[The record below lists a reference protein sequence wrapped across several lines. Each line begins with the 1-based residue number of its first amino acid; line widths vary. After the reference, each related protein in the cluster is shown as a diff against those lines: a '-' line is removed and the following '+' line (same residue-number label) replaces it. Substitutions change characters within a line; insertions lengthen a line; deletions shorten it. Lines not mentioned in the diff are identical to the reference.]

1 MWSIAS
7 GEKWWASSER
17 TSMADTPTGHLTVER
32 IALDSEGPC
41 HAFGI
46 ETREHL
52 VYALVGTMRVYANS
66 RFLGTIGGRSAV
78 TDPLAHV
85 VRFPAGTLSTVTLVL
100 EGFAADCLIA
110 SCDTVP
116 NGATKLPYVHW
127 NDAYTHTV
135 GTGTHERLVT
145 EVVTPPSFHL
155 SCGET
160 LNAPGTTS
168 SWPPH
173 ASIEDVQL
181 YQEGKTT
188 WEECFYIVAPK
199 PGKAVLYGIYPG
211 NRPINETI
219 TLNNGDIVP
228 MPLYSH
234 MVTAAPDSFLY
245 YFWTYCGNAL
255 QKEYRKHSTDVLTYR
270 K

>member
-1 MWSIAS
+1 
-7 GEKWWASSER
+7 
-17 TSMADTPTGHLTVER
+17 MADTPTGNLTVER

-41 HAFGI
+41 HAFTG
-46 ETREHL
+46 EARECL
-52 VYALVGTMRVYANS
+52 VYALVGKIRVYANHA
-66 RFLGTIGGRSAV
+66 FLGTIGGRSVV
-78 TDPLAHV
+78 TEPLAQV
-85 VRFPAGTLSTVTLVL
+85 IRFPAGSPHTVTLVL
-100 EGFAADCLIA
+100 DGFAADCLIA
-110 SCDTVP
+110 SCDAVP
-116 NGATKLPYVHW
+116 NLATKLPYLHM
-127 NDAYTHTV
+127 NDAHTHTV

-188 WEECFYIVAPK
+188 WEECFYIVAPT

-211 NRPINETI
+211 NAPVNETI
-219 TLNNGDIVP
+219 TLTSGQIVP

-234 MVTAAPDSFLY
+234 RVTAAPDSWLWY
-245 YFWTYCGNAL
+245 WWGYCGNAL